1 MEQAHVVLIGK
12 IVIKFTAS
20 FKKKKVIEKF
30 SDCCR
35 ECRRENGKIEFQQ
48 KTCQIF
54 FFLLLFF
61 LNILPLLNI

>member
-1 MEQAHVVLIGK
+1 MEQAHVVLIDK

-20 FKKKKVIEKF
+20 FKKKVIEKF

-35 ECRRENGKIEFQQ
+35 EHRGGNERIEFQQ

-54 FFLLLFF
+54 FLLLFS
-61 LNILPLLNI
+61 NILPLLSI